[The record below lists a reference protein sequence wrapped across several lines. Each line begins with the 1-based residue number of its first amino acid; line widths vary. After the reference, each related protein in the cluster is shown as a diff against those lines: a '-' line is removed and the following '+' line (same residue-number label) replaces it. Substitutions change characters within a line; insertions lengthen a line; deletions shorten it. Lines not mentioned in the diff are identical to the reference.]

1 MENIKTRSEIAADL
15 FVKGYNCSQSVV
27 GAFADKTD
35 LDFETLMKLSSSFGA
50 GMGKLREVCGAVS
63 GMFMVLG
70 LIKGYSSPTDA
81 EGKAKHYEDIQRLGD
96 KFKDEYGTI
105 ICRELLKGIKVQGGS
120 VPEKRTEEYYKVRP
134 CVRFVISATNI
145 LDEFLKENNL

>member
-15 FVKGYNCSQSVV
+15 FIKGYNCSQSVV
-27 GAFADKTD
+27 GAFADKTG

-63 GMFMVLG
+63 GMFIVLG
-70 LIKGYSSPTDA
+70 LIDGYSSPEDDKS
-81 EGKAKHYEDIQRLGD
+81 KAAHYKNIQSLGD

-120 VPEKRTEEYYKVRP
+120 KPEARTEEYYKVRP
-134 CVRFVISATNI
+134 CVRFVIKATEI
-145 LDEFLKENNL
+145 LDDFLKENNL

>member
-15 FVKGYNCSQSVV
+15 FIKGYNCSQSVV

-63 GMFMVLG
+63 GMFIVLG
-70 LIKGYSSPTDA
+70 LIEGYSSPTDDK
-81 EGKAKHYEDIQRLGD
+81 GKAEHYKNIQRLGD

-105 ICRELLKGIKVQGGS
+105 ICRELLKGIKFQGGS
-120 VPEKRTEEYYKVRP
+120 APEKRTEEYYKVRP
-134 CVRFVISATNI
+134 CVRFVIKATEI
-145 LDEFLKENNL
+145 LDEYLKENGI